1 MVFGR
6 KLASLAWRWLRTY
19 GPVILII
26 GLVPGGA
33 FAQSAISGLPL
44 SSDQLQQLMQ
54 ARSASGAQ
62 SSQQPTATVLTPAPS
77 SRPYLPPSRLE
88 QILSR
93 RAGVKLRQFGYD
105 QLGVGQTVTVPQVGA
120 VANDY
125 VLGPGD
131 EIIVDLRGQVNA
143 QYRVPVTRGG
153 EVVLPKL
160 APILAAGRTLGAFKE
175 DLDAA
180 VKRAFVATEAYVTLG
195 QLRQIS
201 VLVVGDV
208 ANPGTRIVTGLSTP
222 VDAILLSGGIKKTGS
237 LRNVELIRGGH
248 VTHIDLYDLLT
259 QQGAA
264 KPIALADG
272 DRILVPPLGPTVAV
286 TGWVR
291 RPGIY
296 ELAPGE
302 QGMSVRGLVSL
313 AGGLEVRGAYHLSVL
328 RVTRSGESQ
337 MTPATLTSQIH
348 DSDILYVKPAADQSV
363 NRATLA
369 GGHALSGAFPITHAT
384 TLSQVIRAPGA
395 LGGSP
400 YTLIGLISRRDPKTY
415 LRKLIA
421 FSPVSVLNGRSDM
434 VLHSDDVVKV
444 FSMDEFEM
452 VRKVID
458 QYAKYQQAVS
468 AAARN
473 PSAVVAGSFN
483 FSTTGTAP
491 ALGAN
496 GGGTGGNGEA
506 AAAALQAA
514 RASEG
519 GASAS
524 ERAISGLSGNSAVTT
539 VGGAPTLNTN
549 GDQQGYGAGYG
560 AQQGYGAG
568 YGGQQGYGAGYGG
581 QERYGAGN
589 AGRQAYV
596 APYAEQRFGIETVK
610 QPRNFA
616 QLAEQ
621 MDVSPLVL
629 ADFLTDHLVK
639 IEGAVQGPGRYLV
652 GPGVSL
658 ADVVAAAG
666 GTRNWADRSGVELTT
681 TTVDQ
686 ATGKAITKRITL
698 PLTSSL
704 FASYIVNPQDEFR
717 FRDIYTVA
725 DAGKVT
731 LQGQVRYPGT
741 YQITT
746 GEHLSDLLIRG
757 GGLTNVAYPYGTIFL
772 RRSVAELEASEDKR
786 AAKEIE
792 DGLLVGMT
800 RQGSSQVSPQS
811 FAALQ
816 GFINQ
821 IRNAKPLGR
830 ISVIADPSQLLAH
843 PAEDVLLEPGD
854 VIYVPQRPSTVA
866 VLGRVLQPGSF
877 PFRPGLSTA
886 DYIHMAGGY
895 AQFADDSETYVVLPD
910 GTARRYRRS
919 WLDFDRPDIPPGS
932 AVVVPRDLAPLD
944 LHQLIVD
951 TTSIVGQLA
960 VSAASLAV
968 LSKQ

>member
-1 MVFGR
+1 MGFGH
-6 KLASLAWRWLRTY
+6 KLANSTWRRLKVYWA
-19 GPVILII
+19 II
-26 GLVPGGA
+26 VVLGLVPGAA
-33 FAQSAISGLPL
+33 FAQTSLSGIPL

-54 ARSASGAQ
+54 ARGASGAGGSQ
-62 SSQQPTATVLTPAPS
+62 SSQLPTATVLTPAPS
-77 SRPYLPPSRLE
+77 SRPKLPPSRLE

-93 RAGVKLRQFGYD
+93 RAGVRLRQFGYE

-120 VANDY
+120 IANDY

-131 EIIVDLRGQVNA
+131 EIVVDLRGQVNA
-143 QYRVPVTRGG
+143 QYTVPVTRGG

-180 VKRAFVATEAYVTLG
+180 VKRAFVATQAYVTLG

-237 LRNVELIRGGH
+237 LRNVELIRNGH

-259 QQGAA
+259 QHGSA
-264 KPIALADG
+264 KSIALADG

-296 ELAPGE
+296 ELAPG
-302 QGMSVRGLVSL
+302 QKAISVRSLVSL
-313 AGGLEVRGAYHLSVL
+313 AGGLEVRGTYHLSVL
-328 RVTRSGESQ
+328 RVTPSGESR
-337 MTPATLTSQIH
+337 MTEATLSSAMH
-348 DSDILYVKPAADQSV
+348 DSDILYVKPAADLAVS
-363 NRATLA
+363 RATLA
-369 GGHALSGAFPITHAT
+369 GGRALSGAFPITHAT

-395 LGGSP
+395 LGDLP

-434 VLHSDDVVKV
+434 ILHSDDVVKV
-444 FSMDEFEM
+444 FSMNEFEL
-452 VRKVID
+452 VRKVIN
-458 QYAKYQQAVS
+458 QYANYQQLVS
-468 AAARN
+468 AALRN
-473 PSAVVAGSFN
+473 PSAAVASNFN
-483 FSTTGTAP
+483 FSTAGMAPQQGMNGT
-491 ALGAN
+491 
-496 GGGTGGNGEA
+496 GTGGSNG
-506 AAAALQAA
+506 AALAAIQAA
-514 RASEG
+514 KAAQNG
-519 GASAS
+519 TSAS
-524 ERAISGLSGNSAVTT
+524 ERAISSLSGSST
-539 VGGAPTLNTN
+539 VNTAGAAPTLTPDAGQTMLAN
-549 GDQQGYGAGYG
+549 GNGEQN
-560 AQQGYGAG
+560 
-568 YGGQQGYGAGYGG
+568 GGDEALKKP
-581 QERYGAGN
+581 E
-589 AGRQAYV
+589 
-596 APYAEQRFGIETVK
+596 
-610 QPRNFA
+610 NFA
-616 QLAEQ
+616 ELADQL
-621 MDVSPLVL
+621 DVTPLVL
-629 ADFLTDHLVK
+629 ADFLTDHLAKVD
-639 IEGAVQGPGRYLV
+639 GAVQGPGNYLV

-658 ADVVAAAG
+658 ADLVAVAG
-666 GTRNWADRSGVELTT
+666 GTRNWADKSGVELTT

-686 ATGKAITKRITL
+686 VTGKAVTKRVTL
-698 PLTSSL
+698 PLSSSL
-704 FASYIVNPQDEFR
+704 FASYMVRPHDEFR
-717 FRDIYTVA
+717 FRDVYTIA

-731 LQGQVRYPGT
+731 LQGQVRYPGS
-741 YQITT
+741 YEITT

-772 RRSVAELEASEDKR
+772 RRSVAELEASEDRR

-800 RQGSSQVSPQS
+800 RQGNSQVSPQT

-816 GFINQ
+816 GFVNQ

-843 PAEDVLLEPGD
+843 PSEDVLLEPGD
-854 VIYVPQRPSTVA
+854 VIYIPQRPSTVA

-877 PFRPGLSTA
+877 PFRPGLSVS
-886 DYIHMAGGY
+886 DYIRMAGGY

-910 GTARRYRRS
+910 GTARRYRKS
-919 WLDFDRPDIPPGS
+919 WVSFDQPDIPPGS

>member
-1 MVFGR
+1 MGFGR
-6 KLASLAWRWLRTY
+6 KLASSAGRRLRAYGAMILLLVLA
-19 GPVILII
+19 
-26 GLVPGGA
+26 PGFA
-33 FAQSAISGLPL
+33 FAQSALSGVPL
-44 SSDQLQQLMQ
+44 SSEQLQQLMQ
-54 ARSASGAQ
+54 ARGAGGTGG
-62 SSQQPTATVLTPAPS
+62 SQGSQLPTATVLKPAPAPS
-77 SRPYLPPSRLE
+77 ATLPPSRLE

-93 RAGVKLRQFGYD
+93 RAGVRLRQFGYD
-105 QLGVGQTVTVPQVGA
+105 QFGVGQTVTVPQVGA
-120 VANDY
+120 IANDY

-131 EIIVDLRGQVNA
+131 EIVVDLRGQVNA
-143 QYRVPVTRGG
+143 QYTVPVTRGG

-160 APILAAGRTLGAFKE
+160 APIQAAGRTLGAFKE

-180 VKRAFVATEAYVTLG
+180 VKRAFVATQAYVTLG
-195 QLRQIS
+195 QLRQVS

-222 VDAILLSGGIKKTGS
+222 VDAILLSGGVKKTGS
-237 LRNVELIRGGH
+237 LRNVELIRAGH

-264 KPIALADG
+264 KSIALADG
-272 DRILVPPLGPTVAV
+272 DRILVRPLGPTVAV

-302 QGMSVRGLVSL
+302 QAMSVRSLVSL
-313 AGGLEVRGAYHLSVL
+313 AGGLEVRGAYHISVL
-328 RVTRSGESQ
+328 RVTRSGESR
-337 MTPATLTSQIH
+337 MTEATLSSEMH

-369 GGHALSGAFPITHAT
+369 GGNALSGAFPITHAT
-384 TLSQVIRAPGA
+384 TLSQVITAPGA
-395 LGGSP
+395 LGVSP
-400 YTLIGLISRRDPKTY
+400 YTLIGLVSRRDPKTY

-444 FSMDEFEM
+444 FSMDEFEL

-458 QYAKYQQAVS
+458 QYENYQQS
-468 AAARN
+468 MAAALRN
-473 PSAVVAGSFN
+473 PSAAVASRFN
-483 FSTTGTAP
+483 FSTAGMTPVA
-491 ALGAN
+491 GAS
-496 GGGTGGNGEA
+496 GSGAGGNGETSL
-506 AAAALQAA
+506 AALQAA
-514 RASEG
+514 KASQMG
-519 GASAS
+519 GSRR
-524 ERAISGLSGNSAVTT
+524 EQTISSLSGGSAVTMA
-539 VGGAPTLNTN
+539 GGAPMLNP
-549 GDQQGYGAGYG
+549 
-560 AQQGYGAG
+560 
-568 YGGQQGYGAGYGG
+568 
-581 QERYGAGN
+581 N
-589 AGRQAYV
+589 AGQGAL
-596 APYAEQRFGIETVK
+596 ANSNAAQNGGEEAGTKPE
-610 QPRNFA
+610 NFA

-621 MDVSPLVL
+621 LDVTPLVL
-629 ADFLTDHLVK
+629 ADFLTDHLAK
-639 IEGAVQGPGRYLV
+639 IDGAVQGPGRYLV

-658 ADVVAAAG
+658 ADLVAVAG
-666 GTRNWADRSGVELTT
+666 GTRNWADKSGVELTT

-686 ATGKAITKRITL
+686 VTGKSITRRVTL
-698 PLTSSL
+698 PLSSSL
-704 FASYIVNPQDEFR
+704 FASYIVKPHDEFR
-717 FRDIYTVA
+717 FRDVYTIA

-731 LQGQVRYPGT
+731 LQGQVRYPGS
-741 YQITT
+741 YEITT

-772 RRSVAELEASEDKR
+772 RRSVAELEASEDQR

-800 RQGSSQVSPQS
+800 RQGSNQVSPQT

-816 GFINQ
+816 GFVNQ

-830 ISVIADPSQLLAH
+830 ISVIADPSQLLAN

-854 VIYVPQRPSTVA
+854 VVYIPQRPSTVA

-877 PFRPGLSTA
+877 PFRPGLSPS
-886 DYIHMAGGY
+886 DYIRMAGGY

-910 GTARRYRRS
+910 GTARRYHKS
-919 WLDFDRPDIPPGS
+919 WVSFDQPDIPPGS

>member
-1 MVFGR
+1 MGFGH
-6 KLASLAWRWLRTY
+6 KLANSTWRWLRACW
-19 GPVILII
+19 VIIPAL
-26 GLVPGGA
+26 GLVPGTVL
-33 FAQSAISGLPL
+33 AQTSLSGIPL
-44 SSDQLQQLMQ
+44 SSEQMQQFMQ
-54 ARSASGAQ
+54 SRSASGIGGAQ
-62 SSQQPTATVLTPAPS
+62 ASQLPTETVLRPAHS
-77 SRPYLPPSRLE
+77 FRPKLPPSRLE
-88 QILSR
+88 KILSR

-120 VANDY
+120 IANSY

-131 EIIVDLRGQVNA
+131 EIVVDLRGQVNA
-143 QYRVPVTRGG
+143 QYSVPVTRSGQ
-153 EVVLPKL
+153 VVLPKL

-180 VKRAFVATEAYVTLG
+180 VKRAFVATQAYVTLG

-237 LRNVELIRGGH
+237 LRNVELIRDGH

-259 QQGAA
+259 PHGAP
-264 KPIALADG
+264 KSIALADG

-296 ELAPGE
+296 ELAPG
-302 QGMSVRGLVSL
+302 QRAISVRGLMSL

-328 RVTRSGESQ
+328 RVTASGESR
-337 MTPATLTSQIH
+337 MTQANLASRIH

-369 GGHALSGAFPITHAT
+369 GGEALSGAFPITHET
-384 TLSQVIRAPGA
+384 TLSQVINAPGA
-395 LGGSP
+395 LGDTP

-415 LRKLIA
+415 MRKLIA
-421 FSPVSVLNGRSDM
+421 FSPVSVLNGHSDM
-434 VLHSDDVVKV
+434 VLHSDDIVKV
-444 FSMDEFEM
+444 FSMNEFEM

-473 PSAVVAGSFN
+473 PSAAVNGSFN
-483 FSTTGTAP
+483 FSTSGQTL

-496 GGGTGGNGEA
+496 GGGSGGNGEA

-514 RASEG
+514 RVSQG

-524 ERAISGLSGNSAVTT
+524 EHAISGLSGGSAVST
-539 VGGAPTLNTN
+539 VGGAPTLNSTT
-549 GDQQGYGAGYG
+549 
-560 AQQGYGAG
+560 
-568 YGGQQGYGAGYGG
+568 GQQGYGQQGYGQQAYPTG
-581 QERYGAGN
+581 SAGEQNYGANSEGRYPYGN
-589 AGRQAYV
+589 AN
-596 APYAEQRFGIETVK
+596 AERNFGVK
-610 QPRNFA
+610 TIKRPKNFA
-616 QLAEQ
+616 QVAEQ
-621 MDVSPLVL
+621 LDVTPLVL
-629 ADFLTDHLVK
+629 ADFLTDHLIK

-652 GPGVSL
+652 GPGTSL

-686 ATGKAITKRITL
+686 ATGKAITKRVTL

-704 FASYIVNPQDEFR
+704 FASYIVRPHDEFR
-717 FRDIYTVA
+717 FRDVYTIA

-792 DGLLVGMT
+792 DGLIVGMT

-816 GFINQ
+816 GFVNQ

-843 PAEDVLLEPGD
+843 PAEDILLEPGD
-854 VIYVPQRPSTVA
+854 VIYIPQRPSTVA

-886 DYIHMAGGY
+886 DYIRMAGGY

-910 GTARRYRRS
+910 GTARRYRES
-919 WLDFDRPDIPPGS
+919 WLNFDQPDIPPGS
-932 AVVVPRDLAPLD
+932 AVVVPRDLTPLD